1 MVSGVT
7 PLGTMFTSSASNFA
21 AGGVWPPPPLPPT
34 SISGAPFLAVPL
46 SPTRTPV
53 GGFGGVDLIS
63 RLGLGK
69 EVQRCTNEVN
79 INGMVWPP
87 PPLPP
92 VSCEITARIECLE
105 RQRILSLEAVREK
118 NFELDAVGAEW
129 KAKVELLEARLRAQ
143 ATAGSRQA
151 EEAVRNVEFRVRD
164 EMRAEVQG
172 VSETLRRSYQDEID
186 RLKSDLRQ
194 AEAKINELESGYG
207 RRDTI
212 IIEDL
217 SRQLEAMT
225 NERDLLSTDN
235 VHLKKANAQREQESS
250 TLRVMLNEE
259 RKHLKLLENERDT
272 LKADIEAQRAR
283 ARLDRDEE
291 VLRQSF
297 SSQTNIYESN
307 TRNSRGS
314 LGVIS
319 KLEQPTFSVDLTAV
333 QESFSPR
340 RSSTGSFSQI
350 RRVVEL
356 EEYDD

>member
-1 MVSGVT
+1 MMFAPLGSGVT
-7 PLGTMFTSSASNFA
+7 PLGTMFTSSVPTF
-21 AGGVWPPPPLPPT
+21 AGGAVWPPPPLPPT
-34 SISGAPFLAVPL
+34 SISGGRFL

-53 GGFGGVDLIS
+53 GGLDLTS
-63 RLGLGK
+63 RLGFGR
-69 EVQRCTNEVN
+69 EVQRCASESNF
-79 INGMVWPP
+79 NGTVWPP

-92 VSCEITARIECLE
+92 VSCEITARIESLE
-105 RQRILSLEAVREK
+105 RMRISSLEQMHEK

-129 KAKVELLEARLRAQ
+129 KAKVELLEAKLRAQ

-194 AEAKINELESGYG
+194 AEATINELESGFG
-207 RRDTI
+207 RRDT

-225 NERDLLSTDN
+225 NERDLLSSDN
-235 VHLKKANAQREQESS
+235 VHLRKANAQREQESS

-272 LKADIEAQRAR
+272 LKADIEAQTAR
-283 ARLDRDEE
+283 ARLSRDEE
-291 VLRQSF
+291 VLSGLSPRRQSF
-297 SSQTNIYESN
+297 GSQGSIYESRA
-307 TRNSRGS
+307 RNSRGS
-314 LGVIS
+314 NS
-319 KLEQPTFSVDLTAV
+319 DQPTFSVDLTAV

-356 EEYDD
+356 DGYDD